1 MNQKPTI
8 NTELARFLV
17 ASQFPNW
24 KDLPIEPMENGGWD
38 NRCFRLG
45 EEFVLRF
52 PSAECYAAQVEKE
65 QTWLPKLAPSLPL
78 PIPTPLAMGKPTE
91 NYPWNWSVYRFIE
104 GTPALSASIPD
115 LCIFATQLAEFLL
128 ALQQIDTKNGPPPGP
143 HCFYRGGSLQVYDAE
158 TRKALELLKGQIDT
172 EKALAIWEAAL
183 KTQWEKPPVWVHGDM
198 NERNLLV
205 ENGKLSAVIDFGM
218 LSIGDPACDLA
229 IAWTFFDE
237 ISREVFLNRMSYDCN
252 TLVRGKA
259 WTLWKALIVAA
270 GLTQSNAIN
279 ALPLVNILLKN

>member
-8 NTELARFLV
+8 NTELARLLV

-24 KDLPIEPMENGGWD
+24 KDLPIEPMENEGWD

-65 QTWLPKLAPSLPL
+65 QTWLPKLAPSLIL
-78 PIPTPLAMGKPTE
+78 SIPTPLAMGKPTE
-91 NYPWNWSVYRFIE
+91 NYPWNWSVYRFLE
-104 GTPALSASIPD
+104 GTPASIASIPD
-115 LCIFATQLAEFLL
+115 LCAFATQLAEFLL
-128 ALQQIDTKNGPPPGP
+128 SLQQIATENGPPPGP
-143 HCFYRGGSLQVYDAE
+143 HCFYRGGSLHVYDAE
-158 TRKALELLKGQIDT
+158 TRKALKLLKGQIDT

-198 NERNLLV
+198 NESNLLV
-205 ENGKLSAVIDFGM
+205 QNGRLSAVIDFGM

-229 IAWTFFDE
+229 IAWTFLDE
-237 ISREVFLNRMSYDCN
+237 ITREVFLNKMSYDCD
-252 TLVRGKA
+252 TLARGKA

-270 GLTQSNAIN
+270 GFTSSNVIN
-279 ALPLVNILLKN
+279 ALPLVNTLLKN